1 MSTLKGPSVAHIFKP
16 WDTMARIIT
25 MSIPVCKAQAGGLQD
40 KLCPSYQTLRVQE
53 PQIIGF

>member
-40 KLCPSYQTLRVQE
+40 KLSVQA
-53 PQIIGF
+53 IKC